1 MSSKVITVTLVI
13 LEEEKD
19 WISWIKV
26 IRTAAGDLW
35 DYVNPS
41 VPLIQL
47 KKLEEST
54 KPTPETVK

>member
-26 IRTAAGDLW
+26 IRTAAGDL
-35 DYVNPS
+35 
-41 VPLIQL
+41 
-47 KKLEEST
+47 
-54 KPTPETVK
+54 